1 VEAYAASV
9 LAQVQLAGEAAPS
22 IAYGLIAFG
31 TAVFG
36 NLIALPAILLAL
48 GGAFGPG
55 GVILAIL
62 AALAGQLFG
71 DATWYTLG
79 RLSVGTRFGAWV
91 QKKLPLHERIARFF
105 ETGSVYVLITSKLL
119 TTPTIPILFLLGW
132 HQVPLQRYVRLSL
145 ISALAWL
152 VGMVL
157 MSAVVYSGIRLVF

>member
-22 IAYGLIAFG
+22 IAYVLIALG
-31 TAVFG
+31 TALFG
-36 NLIALPAILLAL
+36 NLIALPAILLGL

-55 GVILAIL
+55 GFVLAIL
-62 AALAGQLFG
+62 ASLIGQLVG
-71 DATWYTLG
+71 DAMWYTLG
-79 RLSVGTRFGAWV
+79 RLSAGTRFGTWV

-132 HQVPLQRYVRLSL
+132 HQVPTQRYARLS
-145 ISALAWL
+145 IVSATAWL
-152 VGMVL
+152 IGMVII
-157 MSAVVYSGIRLVF
+157 SGVVYSGIRLVF